1 MGNADISRAALA
13 PCQQGCHGVHEL
25 LAIATVFMACLLSGV
40 LLCIVRYGFLVRG
53 FRKAFDAF
61 EPLVSMLF

>member
-25 LAIATVFMACLLSGV
+25 LAIATIFMYCQIRIFGER
-40 LLCIVRYGFLVRG
+40 IQNGF
-53 FRKAFDAF
+53 
-61 EPLVSMLF
+61 